1 MKVFVAGLGLIGGSY
16 AEGLT
21 KKGYEVYGYNRTKQS
36 ETIALDR
43 GYIQK
48 AGLEYLTLSD
58 VVILGFYPQLNV
70 EFVKTHLNLFRPG
83 QIVTDVAGTK
93 VEMIPQ
99 IESILPEG
107 VIYVSH
113 HPMAGR
119 ETSGIEHANYH
130 MFKGANYLI
139 TPSRRSTP
147 EAIEIIRQIG
157 KDLSFKKITIIEPIR
172 HDKLIGFTSQLPHA
186 MAVALVNSDRYEET
200 SSFTG
205 DSFRDLTRI
214 AMINEVLWTELFF
227 ENKSIL
233 IDEIQQFELELD
245 KIKKALN
252 ENDKDALAKLFI
264 QSTKKRSTF

>member
-1 MKVFVAGLGLIGGSY
+1 MKVFIAGLGLIGGSY

-21 KKGYEVYGYNRTKQS
+21 KKGYQVYGYNRTKQS
-36 ETIALDR
+36 EIIALER
-43 GYIQK
+43 GYIK
-48 AGLEYLTLSD
+48 GAGLEYLSLAD

-70 EFVKTHLNLFRPG
+70 EFIKSNLDLFKPG

-99 IESILPEG
+99 IEAILPKD
-107 VIYVSH
+107 VLYVSH

-119 ETSGIEHANYH
+119 ETKGIEKADCN

-139 TPSRRSTP
+139 TPSNRSTQD
-147 EAIEIIRQIG
+147 AIEVIRKIG
-157 KDLSFKKITIIEPIR
+157 KDLEFKKITIIEPKR
-172 HDKLIGFTSQLPHA
+172 HDQLIGFTSQLPHA

-252 ENDKDALAKLFI
+252 ENDKEALAKLFI
-264 QSTKKRSTF
+264 QSTVKRSGF